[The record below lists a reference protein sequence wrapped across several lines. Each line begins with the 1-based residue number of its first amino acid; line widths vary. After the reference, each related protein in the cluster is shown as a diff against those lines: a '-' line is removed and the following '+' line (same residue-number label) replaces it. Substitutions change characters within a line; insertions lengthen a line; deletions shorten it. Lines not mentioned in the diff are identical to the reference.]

1 MCLSSFAIFSL
12 SIFVSFIPSPSLTR
26 SIGCGLRT
34 RQKIEDWDETN
45 WKINTVDCAVPKTL
59 SIRFGASTNQV
70 FLEYTILRT
79 VKPLLHD
86 RLALISMVSV
96 QRRPLY
102 IAFTT
107 TQIHGT
113 DLQSLLI
120 IWWSVS
126 LLRISHR
133 LIETEATTT
142 IASASHWTL
151 SWANYFCQIHFII
164 ILPFLPVSHKWS
176 LPFSFAEQSGMC
188 ISDPSYVYYGA
199 GILTR
204 LLVER
209 GILFRF
215 P

>member
-12 SIFVSFIPSPSLTR
+12 SISVSFIPSPSLTR

-70 FLEYTILRT
+70 FLEYTIVRT

-96 QRRPLY
+96 RTRSLY
-102 IAFTT
+102 SAFTT
-107 TQIHGT
+107 NQIHGT
-113 DLQSLLI
+113 GPQSLFI
-120 IWWSVS
+120 SWWSVS
-126 LLRISHR
+126 WSRISHR

-142 IASASHWTL
+142 IATANHRTL
-151 SWANYFCQIHFII
+151 SWAKYFCQIHFII
-164 ILPFLPVSHKWS
+164 ILPSMPTFHKCS
-176 LPFSFAEQSGMC
+176 LPFSFAE
-188 ISDPSYVYYGA
+188 
-199 GILTR
+199 
-204 LLVER
+204 
-209 GILFRF
+209 
-215 P
+215 